1 MYLVVEIVHFPHLMQ
16 QHYRCIE
23 FIIVQIW
30 MLFLNVI
37 YVHIMSAQKCMYL
50 YNAII
55 IKFITFLEDI
65 YFFYL
70 YRELLDHVR
79 LHGEEL
85 AVVHQQNME
94 YDFPTKSKAHRTSNT
109 DNSKLNKFFLAL
121 I

>member
-1 MYLVVEIVHFPHLMQ
+1 MYLVVEIVHFSHLMQ
-16 QHYRCIE
+16 QRYRCIE

-55 IKFITFLEDI
+55 IKFIIFLEDI
-65 YFFYL
+65 YLFYL

-94 YDFPTKSKAHRTSNT
+94 YDFPTKSKAHRTST
-109 DNSKLNKFFLAL
+109 DNSKLNKFFLTL